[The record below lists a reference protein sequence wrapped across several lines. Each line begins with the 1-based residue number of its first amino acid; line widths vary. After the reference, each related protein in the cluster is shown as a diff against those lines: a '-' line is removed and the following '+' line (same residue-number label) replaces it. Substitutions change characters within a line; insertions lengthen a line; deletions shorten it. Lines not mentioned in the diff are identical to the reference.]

1 LAHRVEHAA
10 SCRCG
15 RPGREARRQQL
26 FPARQCRHNV
36 THARLAGSAA
46 HTSSPVSLAASLA
59 APICLWWAL
68 VLGGVRPSSALQQ
81 QQCSC
86 PALHQRVHTLRSA
99 HPDDQCQGAHTT
111 HGVSH
116 AAGPVLA
123 PLPPHQHGERSSRR
137 WTYHCSGADAV
148 RVSSRSSSPAQGAQ
162 AHGALAMS
170 RMSCRALPT
179 PYRIASAS
187 PRALAHPYSTNSS
200 SWQVG

>member
-1 LAHRVEHAA
+1 MKPDGSSSSLLASVDTTSHTHAWQ
-10 SCRCG
+10 
-15 RPGREARRQQL
+15 ARRRT
-26 FPARQCRHNV
+26 PRARCLSPRV
-36 THARLAGSAA
+36 SRRPSACGGPW
-46 HTSSPVSLAASLA
+46 T
-59 APICLWWAL
+59 L

-148 RVSSRSSSPAQGAQ
+148 RVSSRSSSPAQ